1 MRTQDFKENCL
12 NFNRGILVDVKIRA
26 RKIYSELKSYYN
38 SVPLLFLTYSTDAQM
53 LCAIILSAQS
63 TDAQVN
69 KVTSTLFKKYK
80 TVNDFASA
88 DLKTFEKEIKP
99 TGYYHQKAKR
109 VIECF
114 KIIRDQYGGKIPAKM
129 EELIELPGV
138 GRKTANLVLANK
150 GIVDGIAVDTHV
162 WRLAQRLGLSKFD
175 DQHKIEQD
183 LMSVFDKKVW
193 HEING
198 LLISHGRAIC
208 TARNPKCDECFLN
221 KKKLCPRIGINK
233 K

>member
-1 MRTQDFKENCL
+1 MVVNKFLQL
-12 NFNRGILVDVKIRA
+12 RA
-26 RKIYSELKSYYN
+26 RKVYLELKKNYAN
-38 SVPLLFLTYSTDAQM
+38 VPLLFLDHNTDAQM
-53 LCAIILSAQS
+53 LCSIILSAQS

-80 TVNDFASA
+80 SVNDFASA
-88 DLKTFEKEIKP
+88 NLKVFEREIKP
-99 TGYYHQKAKR
+99 TGYYKQKAKR

-114 KIIRDQYGGKIPAKM
+114 KIIRDKYGGKIPLKM

-162 WRLAQRLGLSKFD
+162 WRLAQRLGFSKFD
-175 DQHKIEQD
+175 VQNKIEQD
-183 LMSVFDKKVW
+183 LMQVFDKKVW

-198 LLISHGRAIC
+198 LLISHGRAVC
-208 TARNPKCDECFLN
+208 TARNPKCKECFLN
-221 KKKLCPRIGINK
+221 KKKLCPRVGVEK
-233 K
+233 